1 MSSNLDILLDNHQYA
16 ILCSIT
22 LFTLFLMR
30 YSLFD
35 SNKKYPLLNPKR
47 SLELTTNR
55 VVSEFIANSKN
66 ILAKGRALYKDQPY
80 RANTDWGE
88 VVVIPPEFLN
98 ELKSHKDLDFLTPAQ
113 DDSHCY
119 IPGFEP
125 FNGDKHINQVIN
137 KHLTKALTKVTGPL
151 SAEASAA
158 FRDILTDSTEWH
170 EMQPSRD
177 YIRIVSRMS
186 SRVFMGEGLCR
197 NEEWVKVSGEYT
209 VQAFMTGD
217 ILRTYPRW
225 ARPYVHYFL
234 PSCQK
239 LRATLEEARQCL
251 KPFLEQRDAIKAEV
265 MAKGKPCPFDD
276 SIEWFQQEYGQHDP
290 AIAQISL
297 SLVAIHTTTDLLTE
311 TVYNIALFP
320 ELFKPLRE
328 EIVSVLNTD
337 GLKKTA
343 LYNLKLM
350 DSVIKESQRLRPI
363 IIGSFRRLAKADVTL
378 PNGDVIKKGTK
389 IVCDNTHMW
398 SSQFHENGDK
408 FDGYRYL
415 RLREATEQDKNAHPH
430 LVSPSADHLGF
441 GYGNHACPG
450 RFFAANEI
458 KIALCHMLLKYDWK
472 LADGVVPKA
481 SPFGM
486 MQTADSQA
494 KLLIRRRS
502 EEIDI
507 DAVEN

>member
-1 MSSNLDILLDNHQYA
+1 MLSNLNIILDNHQYE

-22 LFTLFLMR
+22 LFTIFIVR
-30 YSLFD
+30 YSFLD
-35 SNKKYPLLNPKR
+35 RNGKYPFLNPKKAF
-47 SLELTTNR
+47 ELTTNR
-55 VVSEFIANSKN
+55 VVSEFIGDSKN
-66 ILAKGRALYKDQPY
+66 VLAKGRALYKDQPY

-88 VVVIPPEFLN
+88 VVIIPPQFLS
-98 ELKSHKDLDFLTPAQ
+98 ELKSHKDLDFQTPAE
-113 DDSHCY
+113 DDSHGY

-125 FNGDKHINQVIN
+125 FHGDPNISKVVN

-151 SAEASAA
+151 SEEASLA
-158 FRDILTDSTEWH
+158 FRDVFTDSTEWH
-170 EMQPSRD
+170 EMQPSQD
-177 YIRIVSRMS
+177 FIRIVSRMS

-197 NEEWVKVSGEYT
+197 NEEWVKLSADYT

-225 ARPYVHYFL
+225 ARPYVHHFL
-234 PSCQK
+234 PSCQT
-239 LRATLEEARQCL
+239 LRSTLEEARQCL
-251 KPFLEQRDAIKAEV
+251 KPFLEQRNAIKAEV
-265 MAKGKPCPFDD
+265 MGKGKPCPFDD
-276 SIEWFQQEYGQHDP
+276 SIEWFKQEYEQHDP
-290 AIAQISL
+290 AISQISL

-311 TVYNIALFP
+311 TVFNIALNP
-320 ELFKPLRE
+320 ELFEPLRH
-328 EIVSVLNTD
+328 EIISVITTD

-363 IIGSFRRLAKADVTL
+363 IIGSFRRQAMADITL
-378 PNGDVIKKGTK
+378 LNGDVIKKGTR
-389 IVCDNTHMW
+389 IVCDTTHMW
-398 SSQFHENGDK
+398 SSEFHENGDK

-415 RLREATEQDKNAHPH
+415 RMREASEQDKNAHPH
-430 LVSPSADHLGF
+430 LVSPSVDHLGF

-450 RFFAANEI
+450 RFFAANEL

-481 SPFGM
+481 SAFGM

-494 KLLIRRRS
+494 KLLIRRRT
-502 EEIDI
+502 EELDI
-507 DAVEN
+507 DAAEH

>member
-1 MSSNLDILLDNHQYA
+1 MSSNFGILLDNHQYA
-16 ILCSIT
+16 LLCSIG
-22 LFTLFLMR
+22 LFTLFLAR
-30 YSLFD
+30 YSFLD
-35 SNKKYPLLNPKR
+35 RNKKYPFLNPKK

-66 ILAKGRALYKDQPY
+66 VLAKGRALYKDQPY

-88 VVVIPPEFLN
+88 LVVIPPEFLN
-98 ELKSHKDLDFLTPAQ
+98 DLKSHKDLNFQVPAE
-113 DDSHCY
+113 DDSHAY

-125 FNGDKHINQVIN
+125 FISETNITKLIN

-151 SAEASAA
+151 SEEASFA
-158 FRDILTDSTEWH
+158 FRDVLTDSTEWH
-170 EMQPSRD
+170 EMQPSHD
-177 YIRIVSRMS
+177 FIRIVSRMS

-197 NEEWVKVSGEYT
+197 NEEWVKLSGEYT
-209 VQAFMTGD
+209 VQAFITGD

-225 ARPYVHYFL
+225 ARPYVHHFL

-239 LRATLEEARQCL
+239 LRAKLDEARQCL
-251 KPFLEQRDAIKAEV
+251 KPFLEQRDAIKTEA
-265 MAKGKPCPFDD
+265 MANGKPCPFDD
-276 SIEWFQQEYGQHDP
+276 SIEWFQKEYEHHDP
-290 AIAQISL
+290 TIAQISL

-328 EIVSVLNTD
+328 EVVSVLKSD

-343 LYNLKLM
+343 LYNLRLM

-363 IIGSFRRLAKADVTL
+363 LIGAFRRLAEADVTL
-378 PNGDVIKKGTK
+378 PNGDVIKKGTR
-389 IVCDNTHMW
+389 IVCDTTHMW
-398 SSQFHENGDK
+398 SSQFHGNGDK

-415 RLREATEQDKNAHPH
+415 RMREASEQDKNAHPH
-430 LVSPSADHLGF
+430 LVSPSVDHLGF

-472 LADGVVPKA
+472 LPDGVVPK
-481 SPFGM
+481 SSHFGM
-486 MQTADSQA
+486 MQTADSQT

-502 EEIDI
+502 EELDI
-507 DAVEN
+507 DSVER